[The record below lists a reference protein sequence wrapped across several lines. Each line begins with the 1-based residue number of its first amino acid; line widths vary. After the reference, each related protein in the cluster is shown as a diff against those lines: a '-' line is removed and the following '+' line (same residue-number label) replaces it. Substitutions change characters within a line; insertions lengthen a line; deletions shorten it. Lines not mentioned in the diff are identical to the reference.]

1 MKIVLLLLLLFI
13 TMVYCFQLPRL
24 SQYLYNFRQ
33 RPTRFRKRRMLK
45 NNFGQRG
52 SFSNRFH
59 RQRRK
64 TYSSGNQYF
73 QNRGT
78 RTTNQNFENFN
89 NDGGSYRRNR
99 RVRFEDLKKLG
110 CRQLQSNYG
119 PILDKYMREC
129 EGSDQ
134 VECSDVKSVIGKKI
148 HFFQLYFY
156 LFKKK

>member
-1 MKIVLLLLLLFI
+1 MKIVFLLLLLVI
-13 TMVYCFQLPRL
+13 TLAYCLPFVRVG
-24 SQYLYNFRQ
+24 QYLN
-33 RPTRFRKRRMLK
+33 RFGNRVPRRSRMRR
-45 NNFGQRG
+45 NNFGQSG
-52 SFSNRFH
+52 SFSNF
-59 RQRRK
+59 RRLNKK

-73 QNRGT
+73 QNRGN
-78 RTTNQNFENFN
+78 RISFQNFDNFN
-89 NDGGSYRRNR
+89 NDGGSYRRNK
-99 RVRFEDLKKLG
+99 RVRFEDLKKLS